1 MATRSLDR
9 APLGVSVT
17 RKPNRSSHDWD
28 LPIPRLTLHVP
39 NTCMAPVQKKTADFT
54 GHIPENE
61 SLFAM
66 PTAYRTKLTVP
77 EVYRSRGS

>member
-1 MATRSLDR
+1 
-9 APLGVSVT
+9 
-17 RKPNRSSHDWD
+17 
-28 LPIPRLTLHVP
+28 
-39 NTCMAPVQKKTADFT
+39 MAPVQKKTADFT

>member
-1 MATRSLDR
+1 LVVKV
-9 APLGVSVT
+9 PI
-17 RKPNRSSHDWD
+17 SSGA
-28 LPIPRLTLHVP
+28 LKTPLHVP